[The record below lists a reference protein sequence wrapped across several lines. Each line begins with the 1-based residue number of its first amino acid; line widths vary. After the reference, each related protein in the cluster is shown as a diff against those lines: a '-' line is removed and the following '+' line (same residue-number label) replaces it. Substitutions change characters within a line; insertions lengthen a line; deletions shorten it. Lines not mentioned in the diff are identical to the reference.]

1 MIRTRPEI
9 DEIIMRYAKKW
20 LVPRSQA
27 LQRIV
32 MEYDDEKKKD
42 IDKE

>member
-9 DEIIMRYAKKW
+9 DEIIIRYAKKW
-20 LVPRSQA
+20 LVPKSQA

-32 MEYDDEKKKD
+32 MEYDEKEKD
-42 IDKE
+42 FDKE